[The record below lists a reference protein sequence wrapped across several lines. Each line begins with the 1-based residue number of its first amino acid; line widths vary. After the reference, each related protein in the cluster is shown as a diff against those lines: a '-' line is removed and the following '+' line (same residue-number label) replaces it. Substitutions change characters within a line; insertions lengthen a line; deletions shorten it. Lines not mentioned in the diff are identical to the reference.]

1 MMPIKDR
8 DLLSV
13 QEARDLVAAAKAAQ
27 KVLGAMGQ
35 AEVDTLVDAAARAA
49 ADSAERLAKMAH
61 EETGFGKWR
70 DKTLKNL
77 FAAQTVTEAMR
88 GLRTVGVLREDERRR
103 LIEVAVP
110 VGVIA
115 GLIPSTNPTST
126 VIFKTL
132 IALKAGN
139 AIIFSPH
146 PNARECIQET
156 VRVLSEALAAA
167 GAPKGLVS
175 CMTVLTREGTS
186 ELMRHRDVALIL
198 ATGGSEM
205 VHAAYSSGTPA
216 IGVGPGNTPAF
227 IERTADVPTAV
238 RRIIESKTFDYS
250 TICASEQSV
259 VADAPVERA
268 VREEFARQGGR
279 FLSPDEAARVASVIF
294 NAAGKMNARLVG
306 RSPQIIGEAA
316 GVAVG
321 PDVRVLLA
329 EQSGVGRKFPFS
341 QEKLCPVLAF
351 YTEDGWENACERCLE
366 LLNYEGAGHT
376 LAIHSQDERVVREF
390 GLKKPVSRIIVN
402 AGSSLGGVGGTTSLL
417 PSLTLGCGAAGHN
430 ATSDNVGPLNLL
442 NVRRVAWGLRE
453 IGELY
458 PESLSPKGTGLDDPG
473 MDALVGRIVDE
484 LAVRLGLD

>member
-1 MMPIKDR
+1 MSIKDR

-13 QEARDLVAAAKAAQ
+13 QEARDLVAKAKVAQ
-27 KVLGAMGQ
+27 KILGAMGQ
-35 AEVDTLVDAAARAA
+35 AEIDSLVEAAARAA
-49 ADSAERLAKMAH
+49 ADGAERLAKMAH

-77 FAAQTVTEAMR
+77 FAARDVTEAMR
-88 GLRTVGVLREDERRR
+88 GLRTVGILREDKERR
-103 LIEVAVP
+103 LLEVAVP

-126 VIFKTL
+126 AIFKTL
-132 IALKAGN
+132 IAVKAGN

-146 PNARECIQET
+146 PNAKGCIQET
-156 VRVLSEALAAA
+156 VRILSEALSAA
-167 GAPKGLVS
+167 GAPEGLVS
-175 CMTVLTREGTS
+175 CMTVLAREGTS
-186 ELMRHRDVALIL
+186 ELMRHKDVALIL

-227 IERTADVPTAV
+227 IERTADIPAAV
-238 RRIIESKTFDYS
+238 RRIIESKIFDYS

-259 VADAPVERA
+259 VVDVPVEQA
-268 VREEFARQGGR
+268 VRDEFVRQGGR
-279 FLSPDEAARVASVIF
+279 FLSPDESGRVASVIF

-306 RSPQIIGEAA
+306 RSPQMIGEVA
-316 GVAVG
+316 GVEVG
-321 PDVRVLLA
+321 PEVRVLLA
-329 EQSGVGRKFPFS
+329 DQAGVGRKFPFS

-351 YTEDGWENACERCLE
+351 YSADGWENACERCLE
-366 LLNYEGAGHT
+366 LLNYEGVGYT
-376 LAIHSQDERVVREF
+376 LAIHSRDEQVVREF
-390 GLKKPVSRIIVN
+390 GLKKPVSRVIVN
-402 AGSSLGGVGGTTSLL
+402 AGSSLGGVGGTTGLL
-417 PSLTLGCGAAGHN
+417 PSLTLGCGAVGHN

-458 PESLSPKGTGLDDPG
+458 PASLSQEGGKVNAAG
-473 MDALVGRIVDE
+473 MDALVNRIVDE
-484 LAVRLGLD
+484 LAVRLGLN